1 MIYVKSVLPMFSS
14 RSFMVSGYILR
25 SLIHSE
31 FIFVNDVREFSHL
44 VLLHVDVQFSQ
55 DHMLKRLSFLL
66 LPISL

>member
-14 RSFMVSGYILR
+14 RSLMVSGYTSR

-55 DHMLKRLSFLL
+55 HHMLKRLSFLL
-66 LPISL
+66 LPLSL